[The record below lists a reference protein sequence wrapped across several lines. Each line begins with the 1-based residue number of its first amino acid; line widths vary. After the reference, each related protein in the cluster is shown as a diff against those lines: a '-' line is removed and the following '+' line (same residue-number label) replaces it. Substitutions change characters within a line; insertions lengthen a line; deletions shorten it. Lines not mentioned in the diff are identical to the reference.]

1 MFVDQNVRAIQ
12 LATLEKFEQCA
23 AKHIRIVIHLARQVP
38 VEKRDPFAHLGRF
51 VHLGKT
57 LEKRAKKKA
66 VQFVDTISKSRFNK
80 IQSVILLYEVH
91 MMADLYVKLKMNAAL
106 KFIKKGNQYYSTF
119 SLTEPEG
126 EGGWSWLVFN
136 LFGKHTAEYKEMMK
150 NIEIR
155 LIEYIHLWEN
165 KLYTD
170 KLEEIQSRVSENAD
184 QPAMKIDFDYDEMLI
199 KFWGDKRLQAY
210 DKALPYVN
218 QIAPLTAFFNYI
230 FFDTCQTK
238 FQLINALKE
247 GEKKTY
253 EKNPVPHSPNFHFKS
268 QLVTIGK
275 NNTGE
280 AAAYPMALHLDKGNF
295 LDVIYGDYI
304 FYRLIHNKRS
314 NIKVPYSAQI
324 EGIISKKRKRNKLE
338 ELRERY
344 PNKTSFE
351 KELRDEYKDIL
362 ASTDVNVYLSEFE
375 II

>member
-1 MFVDQNVRAIQ
+1 
-12 LATLEKFEQCA
+12 
-23 AKHIRIVIHLARQVP
+23 
-38 VEKRDPFAHLGRF
+38 
-51 VHLGKT
+51 
-57 LEKRAKKKA
+57 
-66 VQFVDTISKSRFNK
+66 
-80 IQSVILLYEVH
+80 
-91 MMADLYVKLKMNAAL
+91 
-106 KFIKKGNQYYSTF
+106 
-119 SLTEPEG
+119 
-126 EGGWSWLVFN
+126 
-136 LFGKHTAEYKEMMK
+136 
-150 NIEIR
+150 
-155 LIEYIHLWEN
+155 
-165 KLYTD
+165 
-170 KLEEIQSRVSENAD
+170 
-184 QPAMKIDFDYDEMLI
+184 MKIDFDYDEMLI

-230 FFDTCQTK
+230 FFDTYQTK

-253 EKNPVPHSPNFHFKS
+253 EKNPVPRSPNFHFKS
-268 QLVTIGK
+268 QLVTIGE
-275 NNTGE
+275 NSTGE

-375 II
+375 IIR